1 VEKNEKQRSMNVLD
15 KYLIKKFL
23 FNLIFASIAFVI
35 FFLVI
40 DLIENLD
47 KFIDRNIKL
56 PAILLYYC
64 YYVPNLVS
72 LTLPVSMLLACLF
85 ALGSMSQHNEIVAQK
100 SAGISLY
107 RIFLPLFIT
116 AFFIS
121 IFAGLFNEL
130 LVPATNQKRLDMYR
144 YDIKKYPRNRGSKRN
159 NIYLQDLK
167 ERKVSIGFFNGNK
180 NEALKVSFQYFDGP
194 NLIRRIDVK
203 KMVWAGNNW
212 LLQEV
217 VERNIQG
224 SLETVTNYAELNLPD
239 IQFKPESLLELQ
251 KQPEEMSFLEL
262 KEFIADMKKI
272 GGEIRKWVVE
282 LHLKI
287 SYPFANFIII
297 LFGAPI
303 AAQKRR
309 SGTAVGVGI
318 SLLVC
323 FIYFLFIR
331 TGQVM
336 GHQGTLN
343 PWLGAWFGNILFGVA
358 GFYTLIRVR
367 K

>member
-1 VEKNEKQRSMNVLD
+1 MTILD
-15 KYLIKKFL
+15 KYLVKKFL
-23 FNLIFASIAFVI
+23 FNLVFAIFAFVI
-35 FFLVI
+35 IFLVV

-56 PAILLYYC
+56 PMIVLYYV
-64 YYVPNLVS
+64 YYIPNIIS

-100 SAGISLY
+100 SAGVSLY
-107 RIFLPLFIT
+107 RLFMPLFVVG
-116 AFFIS
+116 FIIS
-121 IFAGLFNEL
+121 LGAGLFNEL
-130 LVPATNQKRLDMYR
+130 LVPLTNQKRLDIYR
-144 YDIKKYPRNRGSKRN
+144 YDIKSNPRNIGTRRN

-167 ERKVSIGFFNGNK
+167 NRKVSIGFFNGK
-180 NEALKVSFQYFDGP
+180 TNEAMNVSFQYFDGP
-194 NLIRRIDVK
+194 KLTKRLDVK
-203 KMVWAGNNW
+203 KMVWTGEKW
-212 LLQEV
+212 ILYEVHVREIHDSTEV
-217 VERNIQG
+217 VAFHE
-224 SLETVTNYAELNLPD
+224 EMTLPD
-239 IQFKPESLLELQ
+239 IQFKPENLLELQ
-251 KQPEEMSFLEL
+251 KQPEEMSYLEL
-262 KEFIADMKKI
+262 RQFISDMTAI
-272 GGEIRKWVVE
+272 GAEARKWIVE

-323 FIYFLFIR
+323 FVYFLFIR

-336 GHQGTLN
+336 GHQGTLS
-343 PWLGAWFGNILFGVA
+343 PFVGAWLGNIIFGVT
-358 GFYTLIRVR
+358 GIYTLVKSR

>member
-1 VEKNEKQRSMNVLD
+1 MTLLD
-15 KYLIKKFL
+15 KYVIKKFL
-23 FNLIFASIAFVI
+23 FNLIFAVIAFVI
-35 FFLVI
+35 IFLVI
-40 DLIENLD
+40 DVIENID

-56 PAILLYYC
+56 PAIALYYI
-64 YYVPNLVS
+64 YYVPQIVS

-107 RIFLPLFIT
+107 RIFYPLFIM

-121 IFAGLFNEL
+121 ICAGFFNEL
-130 LVPATNQKRLDMYR
+130 LVPFTTQKRLDMHR
-144 YDIKKYPRNRGSKRN
+144 YEIDRHPRNRGSKRN
-159 NIYLQDLK
+159 YIYLQDVK
-167 ERKVSIGFFNGNK
+167 DRMVSIAFFNGEK
-180 NEALKVSFQYFDGP
+180 NEALNISFQYFNGP
-194 NLIRRIDVK
+194 NLIRRIDAK
-203 KMVWAGNNW
+203 KMIWKNEYW
-212 LLQEV
+212 ILQEV
-217 VERNIQG
+217 VEREIQG
-224 SLETVTNYAELNLPD
+224 SQETVTNYEELTIPD
-239 IQFKPESLLELQ
+239 IQFKPEDLLEVQ
-251 KQPEEMSFLEL
+251 KKPEEMSFIEL
-262 KEFIADMKKI
+262 RQFIADLTRI

-287 SYPFANFIII
+287 SYPFANLIIV

-336 GHQGTLN
+336 GHQGTLS
-343 PWLGAWFGNILFGVA
+343 PWLGAWIGNIIFGLA
-358 GFYTLIRVR
+358 GIYTMLKVR